1 MSSTNAGASTA
12 TNMLTT
18 TTTTSTKDP
27 TANSSITTTPSI
39 TTTST
44 PVTLTTKNLIISTNH
59 NVSKLLANS
68 TTNPTTP
75 ITLDSLKINNSNHQI
90 RKLTT
95 PSTNKITLQSVPS
108 ILSTNLVKNIL
119 NNNNNNNNNINNNG
133 SINSTMANQA
143 SSPSQNNNIF
153 NLFKNKV
160 DESTHPIVTTLMTNV
175 PSINKIN
182 PNSTTPKVINNQ
194 NTFISNI
201 NLKSLSPI
209 SFDNLQTQ
217 SQHINNNNNISNS
230 NNNSNNNKKLTVL
243 QPIKIPLPENH
254 QDLVLTNQLKNDNSS
269 TSSPHLVSHLIQSLQ
284 PIRLI
289 QTTNTPTT
297 TTTVT
302 LTNNSPLPQPSQL
315 QQQQQPI
322 NNNSPSSSPL
332 KPNIIRKTQKKL
344 DGSPSISD
352 RPSLND
358 QPLPTT
364 VSNLIKNKAQQ
375 IYELS
380 RQNHEDSNKPTLIT
394 LQHQKI
400 NHISLS
406 QQHPLPSQ
414 PQPQSQIQQTSLQTS
429 ASYSSSSSPSTTS
442 LLPSQ
447 TTIVN
452 LIDSTQDSSN
462 NRKRRKQEL
471 KKQMDSEPLINF
483 ELINPLTNNRYLNEN
498 NKLLNQNIKLNKLVN
513 YTTNIKTNTVKL
525 EDNIVKKEIEEEDD
539 EEEPPV
545 KKIHHE
551 NQDESAIILNDD
563 DDDDEELTES
573 SENIHESANEQE
585 DLSLILDDE
594 TVEKLSKEFSYTTKD
609 GIKWVSRRR
618 MRAIPANY
626 NYNNRLSSQN
636 NHFKKYSDLS
646 QIDTSSCST
655 RPNQIKHKDLNDNLN
670 EWRFHLVLSQLNN
683 LIEFENESM
692 NLIKDVEQLI
702 NQNNFSLMNGINTLK
717 INESIK
723 ANSQRHN
730 FVNEQLCETQ
740 FIINK
745 LVEHKEKFKNYLI
758 LKTTNKNSIET
769 NNNLDDD
776 KSNANLNITPN
787 SRSKHFNSKKSYNHL
802 KNKTTTSTAA
812 ATTK

>member
-1 MSSTNAGASTA
+1 MMSSTNAGASTA
-12 TNMLTT
+12 PNIL
-18 TTTTSTKDP
+18 TTTSTKDP
-27 TANSSITTTPSI
+27 TATTSITTTPI

-44 PVTLTTKNLIISTNH
+44 PVTLTTKNLIISSNH
-59 NVSKLLANS
+59 NVSKLLSNSTANS
-68 TTNPTTP
+68 TTP

-119 NNNNNNNNNINNNG
+119 NNNNNNNNSNNI
-133 SINSTMANQA
+133 SSTTANQS

-160 DESTHPIVTTLMTNV
+160 DESTHPIVTTLMSNV
-175 PSINKIN
+175 PSINKLN
-182 PNSTTPKVINNQ
+182 PTSTTTPKVINNQ

-217 SQHINNNNNISNS
+217 SQH
-230 NNNSNNNKKLTVL
+230 NNSNNKKLTVL

-254 QDLVLTNQLKNDNSS
+254 QDLVLTNTLKNDSS
-269 TSSPHLVSHLIQSLQ
+269 TNSSPHLVSHLIQSLQ

-289 QTTNTPTT
+289 QTTNTPA

-302 LTNNSPLPQPSQL
+302 LTNPPPLPPL
-315 QQQQQPI
+315 QQPPLPA

-344 DGSPSISD
+344 DGSPSISEK
-352 RPSLND
+352 PLND

-364 VSNLIKNKAQQ
+364 VSNLIKNKTHQ
-375 IYELS
+375 IYELT
-380 RQNHEDSNKPTLIT
+380 RHNHEDNKNNININNNNNNNNNNNKTTLIT
-394 LQHQKI
+394 LQQQKI
-400 NHISLS
+400 NSL
-406 QQHPLPSQ
+406 PLPT
-414 PQPQSQIQQTSLQTS
+414 PQLQATSVPLPPPVT
-429 ASYSSSSSPSTTS
+429 
-442 LLPSQ
+442 LPSQ

-452 LIDSTQDSSN
+452 LLDSSQDTSN

-471 KKQMDSEPLINF
+471 KKQMDSEPLLSY

-513 YTTNIKTNTVKL
+513 FSANIKTNTVKL
-525 EDNIVKKEIEEEDD
+525 NDNIEGEEE
-539 EEEPPV
+539 EKEPPV
-545 KKIHHE
+545 KKIHQE
-551 NQDESAIILNDD
+551 EQEEPAIIIN
-563 DDDDEELTES
+563 EEIVES
-573 SENIHESANEQE
+573 SENILDSSNEQE

-594 TVEKLSKEFSYTTKD
+594 TVEKLSEEFSYTTKD
-609 GIKWVSRRR
+609 GIKWVTRRR

-626 NYNNRLSSQN
+626 NYNQLSSQN
-636 NHFKKYSDLS
+636 NHFRKYSDLS
-646 QIDTSSCST
+646 QTETSSCST
-655 RPNQIKHKDLNDNLN
+655 RPNKIKHKDLNDNLN
-670 EWRFHLVLSQLNN
+670 EWRFHLVLSQINN

-692 NLIKDVEQLI
+692 NLIKDVEQFI
-702 NQNNFSLMNGINTLK
+702 NQNSFSLLNGINTVK

-730 FVNEQLCETQ
+730 FVNEQLGETQ

-758 LKTTNKNSIET
+758 LKSTNKNMIDT
-769 NNNLDDD
+769 NYNLDSD
-776 KSNANLNITPN
+776 KSNINVNITPN
-787 SRSKHFNSKKSYNHL
+787 NKSKHFTNKKSYNHL
-802 KNKTTTSTAA
+802 KNRTSANANTTTA
-812 ATTK
+812 ATAK